1 MSTNKHVI
9 VIGAG
14 AGGLAAASDLARAGI
29 NVTVLERASRAGGKM
44 RQIEVA
50 GHRIDAGPTVFTMR
64 WVFESLFRDAG
75 FELDETLP
83 LQKADTLARHW
94 WTTGAQLDLHV
105 DIEETARGIEAFS
118 GCADAEGY
126 KRLCADSAA
135 IFNTLRDT
143 FMAAPRPSPI
153 SLARRVG
160 LTRIHEL
167 IKLRPHKTLWNSLEG
182 YFEDTRLRQ
191 LFGRYATYVG
201 SSPLLTPATLMLIT
215 HAEQTGVW
223 LLPDGMSSLAAA
235 VQGVAEHNGASFHFD
250 TEVAGITTHLG
261 RTSGVKLTTGEH
273 LPADA
278 VIFNGDQN
286 ALACGVLGDDV
297 ADATRKSHPEKRGLS
312 AVTWCLM
319 ADTRDFPLNYHN
331 VFFDQNYP
339 EEFNAIFSRQCL
351 PVRPT
356 VYICAQDRLGDQQPN
371 GPERLLVLINAPANG
386 DSKDWREQDIR
397 LAASNAEHVLS
408 ACGLTL
414 DLSGRDAHACHPSE
428 FNKLFPGS
436 GGSLYGRASHGALSS
451 FTRPATRTKRPGLYL
466 AGGSVHPGPGVP
478 MATLSGR
485 LAAHVAL
492 QDMGLG

>member
-1 MSTNKHVI
+1 LSSSKHAI

-14 AGGLAAASDLARAGI
+14 AGGLAAASDLARAGV

-44 RQIEVA
+44 RQIEID
-50 GHRIDAGPTVFTMR
+50 GNHIDAGPTVFTMR

-75 FELDETLP
+75 FNLTDTLP

-94 WTTGAQLDLHV
+94 WTTGSQLDLHV
-105 DIEETARGIEAFS
+105 DIEDTAREIETFS
-118 GCADAEGY
+118 GLADAEGY
-126 KRLCADSAA
+126 QRLCADSAA

-143 FMAAPRPSPI
+143 FMAAPKPSPI

-160 LTRIHEL
+160 LTRLHEL
-167 IKLRPHKTLWNSLEG
+167 IKLRSHQTLWDSLGG
-182 YFEDTRLRQ
+182 YFEDPRLRQ

-215 HAEQTGVW
+215 HAEQAGVW
-223 LLPDGMSSLAAA
+223 MLPDGMSSLATA
-235 VQGVAEHNGASFHFD
+235 VQSLAEHNGASFHFD
-250 TEVAGITTHLG
+250 TEVAGITTHRG
-261 RTSGVKLTTGEH
+261 RASGVKLTTGEH
-273 LPADA
+273 LPADV

-297 ADATRKSHPEKRGLS
+297 IDATSKNHPDKRGLS

-319 ADTRDFPLNYHN
+319 ANVRDFPLSYHN
-331 VFFDQNYP
+331 VFFDQDYP
-339 EEFNAIFSRQCL
+339 EEFNAIFSRQRL

-356 VYICAQDRLGDQQPN
+356 VYICAQDRLSDQRPTA
-371 GPERLLVLINAPANG
+371 PERLLVLINAPANG
-386 DSKDWREQDIR
+386 DSKTWSDGDIR
-397 LAASNAEHVLS
+397 LAASNAEHVLA
-408 ACGLTL
+408 ACGLSL
-414 DLSGRDAHACHPSE
+414 DLSGRDTHACHPGE
-428 FNKLFPGS
+428 FNTLFPGS
-436 GGSLYGRASHGALSS
+436 GGSLYGRASHGVLSS

-485 LAAHVAL
+485 LAAHAAL
-492 QDMGLG
+492 EDMRP